1 MNAARVAQLLRELA
15 DAVEEDVPAEAK
27 SRPRAKRE
35 RRAPMLTRPT
45 GEADPAVAGQARRIL
60 RERGL
65 A

>member
-1 MNAARVAQLLRELA
+1 MNRARVAQLLRELA
-15 DAVEEDVPAEAK
+15 DAVEEDVPAEPA
-27 SRPRAKRE
+27 SRPRPKRE
-35 RRAPMLTRPT
+35 RRAPMLTRPA